1 MDTKT
6 NNEQT
11 LYFIGIDQHKHFSQ
25 VAVMNPQGEILDEQ
39 KLLHEDKQAI
49 TDYFRQFPAPS
60 SEITLEATGHWYW
73 LYDLLDSLGQSPHLA
88 HPLKCKL
95 IAESRIKTDKIDA
108 KVLANLL
115 RTNFLPEAFV
125 PDRVTRS
132 LRELL
137 RHRVKL
143 VWTRTT
149 FKTKIRAVLDKLGII
164 PPEEFSDLYTQAGV
178 EYLKNLGLESLYQLE
193 INNYLTITLVL
204 TELVKELDTIIK
216 SQLKHMPQAELLM
229 KQPGIGYYT
238 AYLLLVEIGDINR
251 FNSPKKLVSYVGLAP
266 AVHQSGNHIYFGR
279 ITKQGNPYIRTALIE
294 SAYVAIQH
302 DDYLKS
308 FYQRLKATKGTSKAI
323 VATARKLLKNV
334 YFILKGKT
342 PYKSSYYNPPSVC
355 SADLTGLK

>member
-6 NNEQT
+6 NNGQT

-25 VAVMNPQGEILDEQ
+25 VAVMNPRGDIMDEQ

-49 TDYFRQFPAPS
+49 TNYFRQFPGPS
-60 SEITLEATGHWYW
+60 SEITLEATGNWYW

-125 PDRVTRS
+125 PDRQTRS

-143 VWTRTT
+143 VWTRSS
-149 FKTKIRAVLDKLGII
+149 FKVKIKSVLGKLGII
-164 PPEEFSDLYTQAGV
+164 PPEEFSDLYTRAGI
-178 EYLKNLGLESLYQLE
+178 EYLKNLGLESPYQLE
-193 INNYLTITLVL
+193 INNYLKIVLVL
-204 TELVKELDTIIK
+204 TEFIKELDNIIK
-216 SQLKHMPQAELLM
+216 SQLKQMPQAESLM
-229 KQPGIGYYT
+229 RQPGIGYFT
-238 AYLLLVEIGDINR
+238 AYLLLAEIGDINR
-251 FNSPKKLVSYVGLAP
+251 FSSPKKLVSYVGLAP
-266 AVHQSGNHIYFGR
+266 AVHQSGKHIYFGR
-279 ITKQGNPYIRTALIE
+279 ITKQGNPYIRTALVE
-294 SAYVAIQH
+294 AAYVAIQH
-302 DDYLKS
+302 DEYLKS
-308 FYQRLKATKGTSKAI
+308 FYQRLKANKGSSKAI

-334 YFILKGKT
+334 YFILKGKI
-342 PYKSSYYNPPSVC
+342 PYKYTHYDPPRYARIS
-355 SADLTGLK
+355 